1 MMATSAACQQRFYDV
16 NHIIPPPLPGER
28 TTRRMRVMVDSRFR
42 DRARF
47 PRSSQFE
54 MPLDDE
60 LDNVTELSLVSYN
73 VPKQVYTVN
82 ESNNMLWFTEELVLF
97 DTNTRAPLP
106 LDAAQVKSVTIEPGA
121 YSPEDLAGALR
132 AAING
137 ASRSAI
143 AVEYNTITC
152 KYEFSSSLFDPA
164 TNKYVSFSIINVL
177 GEMVRNTIAP
187 CIGLNP
193 AKNYMGA
200 FAAPVKP
207 ANAVVYTEEAKG
219 VRQGQRVVLGDV
231 ITVPQLFTVVS
242 VQPSYPKYVVLN
254 GTYSSRPEPVALN
267 HGTIHSETH
276 SILDIPEEYY
286 LLEVDRF
293 RGDML
298 PRSLPVNAAL
308 AVLHPAGTIQVDDNR
323 YTRVLNPPISG
334 LRSLKITV
342 RNHDGTVC
350 NFENRELFLEF
361 FISQETTI
369 RTF

>member
-1 MMATSAACQQRFYDV
+1 
-16 NHIIPPPLPGER
+16 
-28 TTRRMRVMVDSRFR
+28 MVDSRFR

-47 PRSSQFE
+47 PRSSEFE
-54 MPLDDE
+54 VQLDDE
-60 LDNVTELSLVSYN
+60 IDNVTSLTLVSYN

-82 ESNNMLWFTEELVLF
+82 ESNNKLWFTEELILF
-97 DTNTRAPLP
+97 DASKQTPLP
-106 LDAAQVKSVTIEPGA
+106 PDPTQVQSVTIEPGA

-137 ASRSAI
+137 ASRSTI
-143 AVEYNTITC
+143 AVTYNTITC

-164 TNKYVSFSIINVL
+164 ANKYVSFSILNVL
-177 GEMVRNTIAP
+177 GDLVRNTIAP

-193 AKNYMGA
+193 AKNYFGA
-200 FAAPVKP
+200 FSAPVKP
-207 ANAVVYTEEAKG
+207 ANAVVYTGEAKG
-219 VRQGQRVVLGDV
+219 VRQGQRVVLADV
-231 ITVPQLFTVVS
+231 ITAPQLFSVVS
-242 VQPSYPKYVVLN
+242 VQPSYPQYVVLN

-267 HGTIHSETH
+267 HGTVHSETH
-276 SILDIPEEYY
+276 SILDIPEDYY
-286 LLEVDRF
+286 LLEVERF

-298 PRSLPVNAAL
+298 PRGLPVSAAL

-323 YTRVLNPPISG
+323 YTRALNPPISG

-361 FISQETTI
+361 IITHDTTN
-369 RTF
+369 RARNF

>member
-1 MMATSAACQQRFYDV
+1 MASAAACRQQFFDA
-16 NHIIPPPLPGER
+16 NHIIPPPPRGER
-28 TTRRMRVMVDSRFR
+28 TTRRLRVMVDSRFR

-54 MPLDDE
+54 VPLDDE
-60 LDNVTELSLVSYN
+60 IDNVTALTLVSYN

-106 LDAAQVKSVTIEPGA
+106 LDPVQVRSVTIEPGA

-152 KYEFSSSLFDPA
+152 KYEFSSSMFDPA
-164 TNKYVSFSIINVL
+164 TNKYVSFSILNEL
-177 GEMVRNTIAP
+177 GDLVRNTIAP

-193 AKNYMGA
+193 AKNYLGA
-200 FAAPVKP
+200 FATPVKP

-219 VRQGQRVVLGDV
+219 VKQGQRVVLGDLL
-231 ITVPQLFTVVS
+231 TVPQLFTVVS
-242 VQPSYPKYVVLN
+242 VQPSYPQYVVLN
-254 GTYSSRPEPVALN
+254 GTYSSRPEPVSLN

-298 PRSLPVNAAL
+298 PRSQPVSAAL
-308 AVLHPAGTIQVDDNR
+308 AVLHPAGTIQVEDNS

-342 RNHDGTVC
+342 RNYDGTVC

-361 FISQETTI
+361 IITQEMIT
-369 RTF
+369 RTL